1 MTETVSP
8 GKYVEYS
15 YLLTDA
21 ATGRKLFEAT
31 KSRPDQMIY
40 GVSQDVVPGLAGV
53 MEGLKAGDKFEVTL
67 PPAAAFGERNEEDVV
82 ELDRQIFERDG
93 KLADEVKVGAAL
105 PMMTAEGYRV
115 VGTVVAIGSKVV
127 MDFNHPFAG
136 LTVTFAGAIETV
148 RDATEEELHPASGCG
163 GCCHG
168 GGCGG
173 DEGCGGHDDGGSCCG
188 GHDDGGSCCGGKGG
202 CGGC

>member
-1 MTETVSP
+1 MNLIMTDTVSP

-40 GVSQDVVPGLAGV
+40 GVSQDVVPGLASV

-67 PPAAAFGERNEEDVV
+67 PPAAAFGERDEEDVV

-93 KLADEVKVGAAL
+93 KLAEEVKVGAAL

-136 LTVTFAGAIETV
+136 LTVTFAGEIETV
-148 RDATEEELHPASGCG
+148 RDATEEEIHPASGCG

-168 GGCGG
+168 GGCGDGCGG
-173 DEGCGGHDDGGSCCG
+173 DEGC

>member
-40 GVSQDVVPGLAGV
+40 GVSQDVVPGLASV

-93 KLADEVKVGAAL
+93 KLAEEVKVGAAL

-136 LTVTFAGAIETV
+136 LTVTFTGEIETV
-148 RDATEEELHPASGCG
+148 RDATEEEIHPASGC

-173 DEGCGGHDDGGSCCG
+173 DEGCGGHDE
-188 GHDDGGSCCGGKGG
+188 GGSCCGGKGG

>member
-15 YLLTDA
+15 YVLTDA

-40 GVSQDVVPGLAGV
+40 GVSQDVVPGLASV

-67 PPAAAFGERNEEDVV
+67 PPAASFGERNEEDVV

-93 KLADEVKVGAAL
+93 KLAEEVKVGAAL

-136 LTVTFAGAIETV
+136 LTVTFTGEIETV
-148 RDATEEELHPASGCG
+148 RDATEEEIHLASGCG

-173 DEGCGGHDDGGSCCG
+173 DEGCGGHDE
-188 GHDDGGSCCGGKGG
+188 GGSCCGGKGG

>member
-15 YLLTDA
+15 YLLIDA

-40 GVSQDVVPGLAGV
+40 GVSQDVVPGLASV

-67 PPAAAFGERNEEDVV
+67 PPAASFGERNEEDVV

-93 KLADEVKVGAAL
+93 KLAEEVKVGAAL

-136 LTVTFAGAIETV
+136 LTVTFTGEIETV
-148 RDATEEELHPASGCG
+148 RDATEEEIHPASGCG

-173 DEGCGGHDDGGSCCG
+173 DEGCGGHDE
-188 GHDDGGSCCGGKGG
+188 GGSCCGGKGG

>member
-1 MTETVSP
+1 MTDTVSP

-40 GVSQDVVPGLAGV
+40 GVSQDVVPGLASV

-93 KLADEVKVGAAL
+93 KLAEEVKVGAAL

-136 LTVTFAGAIETV
+136 LTVTFAGEIETV
-148 RDATEEELHPASGCG
+148 RDATEEEIHPASGCG

-168 GGCGG
+168 GG
-173 DEGCGGHDDGGSCCG
+173 DEGCG

>member
-1 MTETVSP
+1 MTDTVSP

-40 GVSQDVVPGLAGV
+40 GVSQDVVPGLASV

-93 KLADEVKVGAAL
+93 KLAEEVKVGAAL

-136 LTVTFAGAIETV
+136 LTVTFAGEIETV
-148 RDATEEELHPASGCG
+148 RDATEEEIHPASGCG

-173 DEGCGGHDDGGSCCG
+173 DEGGGDEGCGGHDDGG
-188 GHDDGGSCCGGKGG
+188 CCGGKGG

>member
-40 GVSQDVVPGLAGV
+40 GVSQDVVPGLASV

-93 KLADEVKVGAAL
+93 KLAEEVKVGAAL

-136 LTVTFAGAIETV
+136 LTVTFAGEIETV
-148 RDATEEELHPASGCG
+148 RDATEEEIHPASGCG

-173 DEGCGGHDDGGSCCG
+173 NGCGDDEGC

>member
-40 GVSQDVVPGLAGV
+40 GVSQDVVPGLASV

-93 KLADEVKVGAAL
+93 KLAEEVKVGAAL

-136 LTVTFAGAIETV
+136 LTVTFAGEIETV
-148 RDATEEELHPASGCG
+148 RDATEEEIHPASGCG

-168 GGCGG
+168 GGCGDGCGG
-173 DEGCGGHDDGGSCCG
+173 DEGCGHDDGGS
-188 GHDDGGSCCGGKGG
+188 GSCCGGKGG

>member
-1 MTETVSP
+1 MTDTVSP

-40 GVSQDVVPGLAGV
+40 GVSQDVVPGLASV
-53 MEGLKAGDKFEVTL
+53 MEGLKTGDKFEVTL

-93 KLADEVKVGAAL
+93 KLAEEVKVGAAL

-136 LTVTFAGAIETV
+136 LTVTFAGEIETV
-148 RDATEEELHPASGCG
+148 RDATEEEIHPASGCG

-168 GGCGG
+168 GGCGDGCGG
-173 DEGCGGHDDGGSCCG
+173 DEGC

>member
-1 MTETVSP
+1 MTDTVSP

-40 GVSQDVVPGLAGV
+40 GVSQDVVPGLASV

-93 KLADEVKVGAAL
+93 KLAEEVKVGAAL

-136 LTVTFAGAIETV
+136 LTVTFAGEIETV
-148 RDATEEELHPASGCG
+148 RDATEEEIHPASGCG

-188 GHDDGGSCCGGKGG
+188 GC
-202 CGGC
+202 

>member
-1 MTETVSP
+1 MTDTVSP

-40 GVSQDVVPGLAGV
+40 GVSQDVVPGLASV

-93 KLADEVKVGAAL
+93 KLAEEVKVGAAL

-136 LTVTFAGAIETV
+136 LTVTFAGEIETV
-148 RDATEEELHPASGCG
+148 RDATEEEIHPASG
-163 GCCHG
+163 
-168 GGCGG
+168 
-173 DEGCGGHDDGGSCCG
+173 CG

>member
-1 MTETVSP
+1 MNDTVSP

-40 GVSQDVVPGLAGV
+40 GVSQDVVPGLASV

-93 KLADEVKVGAAL
+93 KLAEEVKVGAAL

-136 LTVTFAGAIETV
+136 LTVTFAGEIETV
-148 RDATEEELHPASGCG
+148 RDATEEEIHPASGCG

-173 DEGCGGHDDGGSCCG
+173 DEGCGDEGCG
-188 GHDDGGSCCGGKGG
+188 GHDDGGCCGGKGG

>member
-1 MTETVSP
+1 MNLIMTDTVSP

-40 GVSQDVVPGLAGV
+40 GVSQDVVPGLASV

-93 KLADEVKVGAAL
+93 KLAEEVKVGAAL

-136 LTVTFAGAIETV
+136 LTVTFAGEIETV
-148 RDATEEELHPASGCG
+148 RDATEEEIHPASGCG

-168 GGCGG
+168 GGCGDGCGG
-173 DEGCGGHDDGGSCCG
+173 DEGC

>member
-1 MTETVSP
+1 MTDTVSP

-40 GVSQDVVPGLAGV
+40 GVSQDVVPGLASV

-93 KLADEVKVGAAL
+93 KLAEEVKVGAAL

-136 LTVTFAGAIETV
+136 LTVTFAGEIETV
-148 RDATEEELHPASGCG
+148 RDATEEEIHPASGCG

-168 GGCGG
+168 GGCGDGCGG
-173 DEGCGGHDDGGSCCG
+173 DEGCGHDDGGS
-188 GHDDGGSCCGGKGG
+188 GSCCGKGA

>member
-1 MTETVSP
+1 MNLIMTDTVSP

-15 YLLTDA
+15 YVLTDA

-40 GVSQDVVPGLAGV
+40 GVSQDVVPGLASA
-53 MEGLKAGDKFEVTL
+53 MEGLKAGDRFEVTL

-82 ELDRQIFERDG
+82 ELDRAIFERDG
-93 KLADEVKVGAAL
+93 KLAEEVKVGAAL

-115 VGTVVAIGSKVV
+115 IGTVVSIGPKVV

-136 LTVTFAGAIETV
+136 LTVTFAGEIETV
-148 RDATEEELHPASGCG
+148 RDATEEEIHPASGCG

-173 DEGCGGHDDGGSCCG
+173 DEGCGKEDGGCCG
-188 GHDDGGSCCGGKGG
+188 GNGG

>member
-1 MTETVSP
+1 MTDTVSP

-40 GVSQDVVPGLAGV
+40 GVSQDVVPGLASV

-93 KLADEVKVGAAL
+93 KLAEEVKVGAAL

-136 LTVTFAGAIETV
+136 LTVTFAGEIETV
-148 RDATEEELHPASGCG
+148 RDATEEEIHPASGCG

-168 GGCGG
+168 GGCGDGCGG
-173 DEGCGGHDDGGSCCG
+173 DEGC

>member
-1 MTETVSP
+1 MTDTVSP

-40 GVSQDVVPGLAGV
+40 GVSQDVVPGLASV

-93 KLADEVKVGAAL
+93 KLAEEVKVGAAL

-136 LTVTFAGAIETV
+136 LTVTFAGEIETV
-148 RDATEEELHPASGCG
+148 RDATEEEIHPASG
-163 GCCHG
+163 CHG

-188 GHDDGGSCCGGKGG
+188 GKGG

>member
-1 MTETVSP
+1 MTDTVSP

-40 GVSQDVVPGLAGV
+40 GVSQDVVPGLASV

-93 KLADEVKVGAAL
+93 KLAEEVKVGAAL

-136 LTVTFAGAIETV
+136 LTVTFAGGIETV
-148 RDATEEELHPASGCG
+148 RDATEEEIHPASGCG

-168 GGCGG
+168 GGCDDGCGG
-173 DEGCGGHDDGGSCCG
+173 DEGC

>member
-1 MTETVSP
+1 MTDTVSP

-40 GVSQDVVPGLAGV
+40 GVSQDVVPGLASV

-67 PPAAAFGERNEEDVV
+67 PPAAAFGERDEEDVV

-93 KLADEVKVGAAL
+93 KLAEEVKVGAAL

-136 LTVTFAGAIETV
+136 LTVTFAGEIETV
-148 RDATEEELHPASGCG
+148 RDATEEEIHPASGCG

-168 GGCGG
+168 GGCGDGCGG
-173 DEGCGGHDDGGSCCG
+173 DEGC

>member
-40 GVSQDVVPGLAGV
+40 GVSQDVVPGLASV

-93 KLADEVKVGAAL
+93 KLAEEVKVGAAL

-136 LTVTFAGAIETV
+136 LTVTFTGEIETV
-148 RDATEEELHPASGCG
+148 RDATEEEIHPASGCG
-163 GCCHG
+163 GCHD

-173 DEGCGGHDDGGSCCG
+173 DEGCGGHDE
-188 GHDDGGSCCGGKGG
+188 GGSCCGGKGG

>member
-1 MTETVSP
+1 MTDTVSP

-40 GVSQDVVPGLAGV
+40 GVSQNVVPGLASV

-93 KLADEVKVGAAL
+93 KLAEEVKVGAAL

-136 LTVTFAGAIETV
+136 LTVTFAGEIETV
-148 RDATEEELHPASGCG
+148 RDATEEEIHPASGCG

-173 DEGCGGHDDGGSCCG
+173 DEASG

>member
-40 GVSQDVVPGLAGV
+40 GVSQDVVPGLASV

-93 KLADEVKVGAAL
+93 KIAEEVKVGAAL

-136 LTVTFAGAIETV
+136 LTVTFTGEIETV
-148 RDATEEELHPASGCG
+148 RDATEEEIHPASGCG
-163 GCCHG
+163 GCCHD

-173 DEGCGGHDDGGSCCG
+173 DEGCGGHDE
-188 GHDDGGSCCGGKGG
+188 GGSCCGGKGG

>member
-1 MTETVSP
+1 MNDTVSP

-40 GVSQDVVPGLAGV
+40 GVSQDVVPGLASV

-82 ELDRQIFERDG
+82 ELDHQIFERDG
-93 KLADEVKVGAAL
+93 KLAEEVKVGAAL

-136 LTVTFAGAIETV
+136 LTVTFAGEIETV
-148 RDATEEELHPASGCG
+148 RDATEEEIHPASGCG

-173 DEGCGGHDDGGSCCG
+173 DEGCGDEGCG
-188 GHDDGGSCCGGKGG
+188 GHDDGGCCGGKGG

>member
-40 GVSQDVVPGLAGV
+40 GVSQDVVPGLASV

-93 KLADEVKVGAAL
+93 KLAEEVKVGAAL

-136 LTVTFAGAIETV
+136 LTVTFAGEIETV
-148 RDATEEELHPASGCG
+148 RDATEEEIHPASGCG

-173 DEGCGGHDDGGSCCG
+173 DGCGGDEGC